1 MRFRWKLLLLM
12 LAISILPIVILR
24 TFGIH
29 TVRSMAAA
37 LSEEIQIGRL
47 EAARN
52 EIQSLLNG
60 CREALNMERERVA
73 MALSFLSDLL
83 RRGSTPQTDEEPVPQ
98 RAFNATF
105 PSIAADGASSR
116 LCVIAPEPERAAT
129 LRQAAWLM
137 QTTETFAAVAEHFG
151 EMVLHQ
157 DLAYTSGVAA
167 SYPCP
172 RAGLRPGD
180 VTQAGWY
187 RAAFVESV
195 FSWSR
200 PVREVPTGRWVVSI
214 SALPEDDAGQP
225 MGVASVTVALDKL
238 LETILAFSN
247 LPGRTRAF
255 LCMIDQNPADGV
267 IGLRVLLESNAPPTS
282 EPQWLPVPE
291 TGLAPNVI
299 EDVARRSSRIVRA
312 PFEGQDAFWAYA
324 PLPCQGSAVM
334 LIIPADEPL
343 QATQALQSKIR
354 EHVENVEMLT
364 AAFLIG
370 LAVMNAVLVFVF
382 SRTVT
387 RPLTALSKAAERL
400 AAGEFDARVDID
412 SKDEFASMGV
422 IFNRVGPQ
430 LKEHF
435 RVREAL
441 QAAVEIQQ
449 SLLPKAPPSIPGLDM
464 FAMSLFSDKIGG
476 DYYDYLCVR
485 EGGNQRLCVAVGDV
499 SGHGISSAITMATVR
514 AFLRLRASQPG
525 TLAEVIA
532 DVNRK
537 LVEDVEYSG
546 QFMTFF
552 LARIDRGARRM
563 EWIRAGHDPGVLYD
577 IRRDVFSELAG
588 EGAPLGL
595 SEHTRFVASAMEIAP
610 GQVIVIGTDGIWE
623 TRNPSGEMFGKTRLT
638 ELIRQHAETSAQGIV
653 LAVLDSVEEFR
664 GPGEPEDDITLMAV
678 KVNG

>member
-1 MRFRWKLLLLM
+1 MLLM
-12 LAISILPIVILR
+12 LAVSILPMVTLR

-29 TVRSMAAA
+29 TVRNMAAA
-37 LSEEIQIGRL
+37 LSEEVQNGRM
-47 EAARN
+47 ETARN

-60 CREALNMERERVA
+60 SHEALNLERERVA
-73 MALSFLSDLL
+73 MALSFLSDVL
-83 RRGSTPQTDEEPVPQ
+83 RREPNPRIADRPLSQRPAGAVLPPVAVSNPSSRMCVITPETDSPVTAPQT
-98 RAFNATF
+98 
-105 PSIAADGASSR
+105 
-116 LCVIAPEPERAAT
+116 
-129 LRQAAWLM
+129 AWLL
-137 QTTETFAAVAEHFG
+137 QSEETFAAIAADLG

-172 RAGLRPGD
+172 RPGLRSGD

-200 PVREVPTGRWVVSI
+200 PFRDVSTGRWAVSI
-214 SALPEDDAGQP
+214 SVLREGDDEQP
-225 MGVASVTVALDKL
+225 IGVASITVALDRL

-255 LCMIDQNPADGV
+255 LCMIDQNPADGA

-282 EPQWLPVPE
+282 EPQWLPMPE

-299 EDVARRSSRIVRA
+299 DDEARRTSRIVRA
-312 PFEGQDAFWAYA
+312 PFKGQDAFWAYA

-334 LIIPADEPL
+334 LIIPADDLL
-343 QATQALQSKIR
+343 QPTQALQSAIR
-354 EHVENVEMLT
+354 KRVESVEMLT

-382 SRTVT
+382 SQTVT
-387 RPLTALSKAAERL
+387 RPLMALSKAAERL
-400 AAGEFDARVDID
+400 AAGEFDVRVDIA
-412 SKDEFASMGV
+412 SKDEFGSMGTV
-422 IFNRVGPQ
+422 FNRVGPQ

-449 SLLPKAPPSIPGLDM
+449 SLLPKAPPRIPGLDM
-464 FAMSLFSDKIGG
+464 FAMSLFSEKIGG

-485 EGGNQRLCVAVGDV
+485 EGGQQRLCVAVGDV

-525 TLAEVIA
+525 TLAEIIA
-532 DVNRK
+532 DVNLK

-546 QFMTFF
+546 QFMTLF
-552 LARIDRGARRM
+552 LSRIDRGARRL
-563 EWIRAGHDPGVLYD
+563 EWVRAGHDPGLLYD
-577 IRRDVFSELAG
+577 IRRDVFDQLAG
-588 EGAPLGL
+588 EGAPLGV
-595 SEHTRFVASAMEIAP
+595 SEQTRFAESVMAIEP
-610 GQVIVIGTDGIWE
+610 GQIIVIGTDGIWE
-623 TRNPSGEMFGKTRLT
+623 TRNHAGEMFGKERLMG
-638 ELIRQHAETSAQGIV
+638 LIRKHAEATAQVIV
-653 LAVLDSVEEFR
+653 LAVLDAVEEFR
-664 GPGEPEDDITLMAV
+664 GSDEPADDITLMAL
-678 KVNG
+678 KVGD